1 MIHSFRCPVP
11 FRFRV
16 TIQPLSGLARC
27 TVIVLMAAGAA
38 TAVRA
43 ELVDSPKFQRGLWQ
57 FDRVLEYPDA
67 GLVTRQDGI
76 KRCVDPTT
84 AMKGIFASPNI
95 GSCRSSS
102 AERVDNQY
110 TFANRCDYL
119 GPMRT
124 EITVYSA
131 QAYTELNVSK
141 AGNFRAVD
149 TVSAKRLGDCEATQ

>member
-1 MIHSFRCPVP
+1 VP
-11 FRFRV
+11 IRLHITKQVLRH
-16 TIQPLSGLARC
+16 LAC
-27 TVIVLMAAGAA
+27 SAIAVVLVAGTA
-38 TAVRA
+38 TAVRG

-84 AMKGIFASPNI
+84 AMKGIFASPSI
-95 GSCRSSS
+95 GSCRSTA

-119 GPMRT
+119 GPVRT
-124 EITVYSA
+124 EIIVHSA
-131 QAYTELNVSK
+131 HAYTELNVSK

-149 TVSAKRLGDCEATQ
+149 KVSARRLGDCDAQ

>member
-1 MIHSFRCPVP
+1 VPVLLRITKQALRDLACPVIA
-11 FRFRV
+11 V
-16 TIQPLSGLARC
+16 
-27 TVIVLMAAGAA
+27 VMAAATV

-67 GLVTRQDGI
+67 GLVTRHDGI

-84 AMKGIFASPNI
+84 AMKGIFASPSI
-95 GSCRSSS
+95 GSCRSSA

-119 GPMRT
+119 GPVRT
-124 EITVYSA
+124 EITVHSA
-131 QAYTELNVSK
+131 HAYTELNVSK

-149 TVSAKRLGDCEATQ
+149 TVSAKRLGDCDATQ